1 MANLNLSEFGEKTFV
16 ADTDWTFVWDTA
28 GAISKKVSRNSLLNS
43 GTLTTSA
50 PITVSQTWNDAAV
63 AFTALKVNATSTNS
77 ATASKLLD
85 LQVGGVSRWYIQKDG
100 ATLFSTDSSATFG
113 NAAETSTTAGIWSS
127 TATQELRLS
136 VNAKL
141 GWTAASTY
149 GTPDTILL
157 RDGAANTLALRNG
170 AAAQTFRVYNTY
182 TDASNYRRLEISSAG
197 SEMRILSQ
205 GAGTG
210 SPATFNLGIG
220 NSPNWQITTSGHFIG
235 YTDNTY
241 DIGASGANRPRNIYA
256 GGNIQAA
263 GFQVTGSGIAAL
275 GHNGSAITLGS
286 GSWPTQLNGSAFLI
300 GGGTDAFPAIVRD
313 GAGIKITGA
322 AGGLTSHIKVPAV
335 AVGSLPSATTA
346 GVGARA
352 FVNDALSPVFGSAV
366 ANGGSAKVPVYSDG
380 SAWYVG

>member
-1 MANLNLSEFGEKTFV
+1 MPLYGNSYPLLAPDGTAAAPVYSFG
-16 ADTDWTFVWDTA
+16 
-28 GAISKKVSRNSLLNS
+28 
-43 GTLTTSA
+43 SA
-50 PITVSQTWNDAAV
+50 PTTGLFASSGQLRISVAGTDTYRFGASQFQVLGSSAALGLNGDVILIRDAA
-63 AFTALKVNATSTNS
+63 
-77 ATASKLLD
+77 
-85 LQVGGVSRWYIQKDG
+85 
-100 ATLFSTDSSATFG
+100 
-113 NAAETSTTAGIWSS
+113 
-127 TATQELRLS
+127 
-136 VNAKL
+136 
-141 GWTAASTY
+141 
-149 GTPDTILL
+149 
-157 RDGAANTLALRNG
+157 ANILALRNSTS
-170 AAAQTFRVYNTY
+170 AQTFRVYNTY
-182 TDASNYRRLEISSAG
+182 DTGGTNYERAVFAYESNTLVIGTE
-197 SEMRILSQ
+197 Q
-205 GAGTG
+205 AGTG
-210 SPATFNLGIG
+210 ATRGLTFRMGGTNRWSISSSSHLLAVA
-220 NSPNWQITTSGHFIG
+220 
-235 YTDNTY
+235 DNTY